1 MMTLTNKLF
10 LSSKIGNLVSYSN
23 NGFCNLPLTRS
34 KPFLLRNTLKLFPNS
49 FLISLF
55 LKNPFYSFLINKH
68 VAGLLL
74 FRIKLPT
81 TKVSF
86 SNLSFILSINLTQMA

>member
-34 KPFLLRNTLKLFPNS
+34 KPFLLRN
-49 FLISLF
+49 
-55 LKNPFYSFLINKH
+55 KNPFYSFLINKH